1 MSHAP
6 IEGGTN
12 IPISIT
18 VTICRS
24 NPRSRL
30 LNLEPWIGIYQF
42 LRQFR
47 SSTPCS
53 IKHVS
58 ICFIS
63 ARTLRPLAALSRRFS
78 NLSLVYL
85 PCCKLASEIRARP
98 SLVLGPVLA
107 PPCTLQRPS
116 LPGPIYPKTPF
127 YTDGH
132 IVFCYHS
139 KYPKYEVLSYRIFIG
154 VKRGGLLSV
163 IFMEGRATAVT
174 CTLFLCLYY

>member
-1 MSHAP
+1 MYPATP
-6 IEGGTN
+6 I
-12 IPISIT
+12 PY
-18 VTICRS
+18 
-24 NPRSRL
+24 
-30 LNLEPWIGIYQF
+30 IG
-42 LRQFR
+42 
-47 SSTPCS
+47 
-53 IKHVS
+53 
-58 ICFIS
+58 
-63 ARTLRPLAALSRRFS
+63 RTLALFAFS
-78 NLSLVYL
+78 G
-85 PCCKLASEIRARP
+85 
-98 SLVLGPVLA
+98 LGTA
-107 PPCTLQRPS
+107 S